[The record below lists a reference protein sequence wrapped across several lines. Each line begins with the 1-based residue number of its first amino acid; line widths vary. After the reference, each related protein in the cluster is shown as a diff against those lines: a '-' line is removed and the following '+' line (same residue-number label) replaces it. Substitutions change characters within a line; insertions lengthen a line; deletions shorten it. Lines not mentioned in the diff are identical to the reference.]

1 MPEVRGA
8 RDGGGMVSLDI
19 LVSIFVAMGIV
30 FMGIIA
36 VVPLVIDNRPKA
48 RRRAV
53 TPRPPSTAGR
63 QT

>member
-1 MPEVRGA
+1 
-8 RDGGGMVSLDI
+8 MVSLDI